1 MGQRVDPAA
10 YDTIAEWYDES
21 IRVGSLL
28 RDLALPALWE
38 LIGDAAD
45 HYVCDLA
52 CGQGVV
58 ARRLAIQG
66 ATVVGVDVSAKL
78 LAIARRYEDEIPL
91 GIGYQ
96 QDDAQTLATL
106 PDMSFDGVVCNMALT
121 DIPDVAATFRAV
133 HRVLR
138 PKGWF
143 VFSITHPC
151 FQTATSGWVE
161 GSDGTVRRA
170 IGAYFAERGWRS
182 DNLAGVRGQVGA
194 HHRTLS
200 TYVNAL
206 HDAGLALE
214 RLREPRATGRI
225 AERVRGYAEIPA
237 VLVAACRKAVA

>member
-1 MGQRVDPAA
+1 
-10 YDTIAEWYDES
+10 
-21 IRVGSLL
+21 
-28 RDLALPALWE
+28 
-38 LIGDAAD
+38 
-45 HYVCDLA
+45 
-52 CGQGVV
+52 
-58 ARRLAIQG
+58 
-66 ATVVGVDVSAKL
+66 
-78 LAIARRYEDEIPL
+78 
-91 GIGYQ
+91 
-96 QDDAQTLATL
+96 
-106 PDMSFDGVVCNMALT
+106 MAST

-138 PKGWF
+138 HKGWF

-161 GSDGTVRRA
+161 GSEGPVRRA
-170 IGAYFAERGWRS
+170 IGAYFAEGGWRS

-206 HDAGLALE
+206 HDARLALE